1 MAQYLHV
8 GLYLEAPF
16 ANLPFG
22 ICAIYFDLKVNK
34 CLFQV
39 RSWHILTTVDDPEF
53 KEKKLLRAK
62 GVGRNV
68 GQWWVS
74 PRFLPREPRLE
85 VSPTSNRTQ
94 QKCPKI
100 ASKKE
105 NVHLPTINF
114 QPAFCW
120 LVWRARANLEVT
132 KVCPASTCVGFCWCG
147 FGFTPNPRCWCSST
161 KMTVHFC
168 AVDHNLELPASC
180 LEDHLRTHFSG

>member
-16 ANLPFG
+16 TNLPFG

-53 KEKKLLRAK
+53 KKKHLRAK

-68 GQWWVS
+68 EQWWTFLHVFS
-74 PRFLPREPRLE
+74 HTNPGWKFLPHQIGP
-85 VSPTSNRTQ
+85 N
-94 QKCPKI
+94 KNCPKI
-100 ASKKE
+100 AWKKKE
-105 NVHLPTINF
+105 HLHLPTINF

-120 LVWRARANLEVT
+120 LVWRAR
-132 KVCPASTCVGFCWCG
+132 GQ
-147 FGFTPNPRCWCSST
+147 FGGDKRVWVWFHPEPQMLARQPRWQYIFVQWIT
-161 KMTVHFC
+161 T
-168 AVDHNLELPASC
+168 
-180 LEDHLRTHFSG
+180 

>member
-1 MAQYLHV
+1 MPVSGSQLTYSYYR
-8 GLYLEAPF
+8 GWPRRQRKK
-16 ANLPFG
+16 
-22 ICAIYFDLKVNK
+22 ITSS
-34 CLFQV
+34 Q
-39 RSWHILTTVDDPEF
+39 RSRTKRWAVMGFSTF
-53 KEKKLLRAK
+53 
-62 GVGRNV
+62 
-68 GQWWVS
+68 S
-74 PRFLPREPRLE
+74 PREPRLE

-132 KVCPASTCVGFCWCG
+132 KVCPVSTCVGFCWCG